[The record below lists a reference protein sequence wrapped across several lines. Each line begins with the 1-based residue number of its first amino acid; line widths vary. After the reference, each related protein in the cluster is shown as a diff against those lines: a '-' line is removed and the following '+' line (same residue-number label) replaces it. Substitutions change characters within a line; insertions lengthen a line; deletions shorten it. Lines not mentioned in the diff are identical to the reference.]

1 MDNTNNIKEEYP
13 FVVGTAGHID
23 HGKTTLVRALS
34 GVDCDR
40 LSEEKKRGMT
50 IELGFAP
57 FVLPS
62 GKVISI
68 VDVPG
73 HEKFIRQMVAGAAGI
88 DAVMLV
94 VAADDGVM
102 PQTIEHLEILR
113 LLGVKNGI
121 TVINK
126 ADLVD
131 EEMLEIAKEDVKS
144 VLKGTFLENAPV
156 ICVSAVNG
164 TGLEELRFA
173 MQKMVDET
181 NPKTRIGKFFLPVD
195 RIFKISGFGT
205 VVTGTALTGTV
216 SEGDNIELLPENKT
230 ARVRSLQVHNN
241 NVQKAFAGQRVAINI
256 SGLSVEDIEKGDVFA
271 SEHFFESTDCIDVRI
286 TLLESVKSPVSHWQR
301 VRLHV
306 GTSDV
311 IAHISLFDRE
321 KIMPGETVLAQLL
334 LDKKIAVSSESNFI
348 IRNYSPLKTIA
359 GGKVL
364 FANSD
369 RPRNKNSKRRHIEF
383 LENLPAREDIRKYI
397 LSVINYKHRVTSEEL
412 SLLIQVD
419 LADLRGVMSSLE
431 MKQDI
436 VTVKTSE
443 VNFFSNEEI
452 NRIKML
458 IDNYLETFHKEYP
471 ERLGAAQEE
480 ISSAISYKDLKLF
493 RELLSL
499 FEKNGWYVNQN
510 GKIRMSGFEA
520 FDLEDFIKEADS
532 AVEYINS
539 KGYSLPSIEEFS
551 GEMGLDKAAT
561 KKMVSY
567 LVEHGRVNIV
577 AKCMLFT
584 AECQDNLYKVLCGIK
599 GDIVLSDV
607 RDITGSSR
615 KYILPML
622 EYFDS
627 KGVTRRVEDK
637 RILIKKSK

>member
-13 FVVGTAGHID
+13 FVIGTAGHID

-88 DAVMLV
+88 DAVMLT

-102 PQTIEHLEILR
+102 PQTIEHLEILS

-131 EEMLEIAKEDVKS
+131 EEMLELAKEDVKS
-144 VLKGTFLENAPV
+144 VLKGTFLEDAPI
-156 ICVSAVNG
+156 ICASAVKG
-164 TGLEELRFA
+164 TGLEELRSA
-173 MQKMVDET
+173 MQKMVEET
-181 NPKTRIGKFFLPVD
+181 RPKARIGKFFLPVD

-216 SEGDNIELLPENKT
+216 SEGESIELLPANKT

-241 NVQKAFAGQRVAINI
+241 NVEKAFAGQRVAINI
-256 SGLSVEDIEKGDVFA
+256 SGLSVEEIERGDVFA
-271 SEHFFESTDCIDVRI
+271 SEDFFESTDCIDVRI
-286 TLLESVKSPVSHWQR
+286 KLLDSVKTPVAHWQR

-311 IAHISLFDRE
+311 IAHVSLFDRE
-321 KIMPGETVLAQLL
+321 KIMPGETVFAQLI

-359 GGKVL
+359 GGTVL

-369 RPRNKNSKRRHIEF
+369 RPRNKNSKKRHIEF
-383 LENLPAREDIRKYI
+383 LEKLPSRNDMREYI
-397 LSVINYKHRVTSEEL
+397 LSVINYKHHLTSEEL
-412 SLLIQVD
+412 SRLIQAD
-419 LADLRGVMSSLE
+419 LTDLRGVISSLE
-431 MKQDI
+431 MKKDI
-436 VTVKTSE
+436 VAVKTSD
-443 VNFFSNEEI
+443 VNFFSNDEI
-452 NRIKML
+452 NRLKTL
-458 IDNYLETFHKEYP
+458 TDKYLETFHKEYP
-471 ERLGAAQEE
+471 ERIGAAFEE
-480 ISSAISYKDLKLF
+480 IASAVSFKDLKLF

-499 FEKNGWYVNQN
+499 FEKNGWYVSQN
-510 GKIRMSGFEA
+510 GKIRLSGFEA
-520 FDLEDFIKEADS
+520 FDLEDFIKEVDS
-532 AVEYINS
+532 AVEFINS
-539 KGYSLPSIEEFS
+539 KGYSIPTIEELS
-551 GEMGLDKAAT
+551 EEKGLDKAGS
-561 KKMVSY
+561 KKLVSY
-567 LVEHGRVNIV
+567 LVEQGKVNIV
-577 AKCMLFT
+577 AKCMLFS
-584 AECQDNLYKVLCGIK
+584 AECQDNLYKLLCSIK
-599 GDIVLSDV
+599 GDIILSDV

-622 EYFDS
+622 EFFDS
-627 KGVTRRVEDK
+627 KGITRRVDDK
-637 RILIKKSK
+637 RILMKKK